1 MSVRVAGIFRSST
14 AQPEETTRI
23 VIRTKKD
30 KQGHP
35 IRGPVSLYV
44 DGEEEAEVDWVAE
57 SPSPGWL
64 YRTVAQ
70 SGVQEVIAGGRSS
83 FISCGVSGSGKS
95 STMFFQESEEGT
107 RAGLLPR
114 SAMHLFAE
122 LPASCE
128 VRVSFVELYNDT
140 LYDLLAR
147 GAGARP
153 EAELTL
159 LHLSPPSFTC
169 GWWVSLSL
177 SVLRLAYGS
186 QCPRACARRRVSPAS
201 STAPPAASFAPPP
214 S

>member
-153 EAELTL
+153 EAVLAAL
-159 LHLSPPSFTC
+159 LHLSPPVRVRMV
-169 GWWVSLSL
+169 GLPL
-177 SVLRLAYGS
+177 ISVLRLAYGS

>member
-64 YRTVAQ
+64 YRMVAQ

-114 SAMHLFAE
+114 AAMHLFAE

-153 EAELTL
+153 EAELAL
-159 LHLSPPSFTC
+159 LHLSPQFAC

-186 QCPRACARRRVSPAS
+186 QCPRACARRQVSPAS
-201 STAPPAASFAPPP
+201 SIAPPAASFAPPP